1 MLNDLLLDLQSEK
14 DKTIS
19 LENQVSKISFLK
31 YVYIKLWMAM
41 VVDGQIVKLQEKIQV
56 LDQEQI
62 NLIDIFSEER
72 NRREALEETLRNKL
86 KVFLIV

>member
-1 MLNDLLLDLQSEK
+1 
-14 DKTIS
+14 
-19 LENQVSKISFLK
+19 
-31 YVYIKLWMAM
+31 M

>member
-31 YVYIKLWMAM
+31 YVYIKL
-41 VVDGQIVKLQEKIQV
+41 
-56 LDQEQI
+56 
-62 NLIDIFSEER
+62 
-72 NRREALEETLRNKL
+72 
-86 KVFLIV
+86 